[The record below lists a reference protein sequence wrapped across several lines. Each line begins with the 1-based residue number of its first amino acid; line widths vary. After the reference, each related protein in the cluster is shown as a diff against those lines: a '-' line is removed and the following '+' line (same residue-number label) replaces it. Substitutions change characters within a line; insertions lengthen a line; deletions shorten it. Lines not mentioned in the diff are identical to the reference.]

1 MDDTSL
7 SGTIKSMRRK
17 LWEDLQPTPGRLN
30 STLRI
35 VLATIIAL
43 ILMLVWQMPSIYIGM
58 YFIFLVGRDSPTISF
73 RTGLISALT
82 VAIAIATEL
91 GVVIISDN
99 DPVVRVLSVAIV
111 TFIAGTIV
119 ASSNFPVLG
128 STWGLI
134 FCTVIGNWDKHAPA
148 GTLVKGSLWLIA
160 TLSVAVGSAVLVEYL
175 FGDRDPAKK
184 LETARAIRYQ
194 ALDKMF
200 TVYAQGGT
208 SEERSAAA
216 IPVSRLAIAGSAG
229 MLELY
234 NKIAERGLD
243 AGTLPPG
250 TRLRVTM
257 QAQLMNVAAA
267 FGLQNTEE
275 DSPELRRRCAIITEQ
290 CRELI
295 PVSIPKFESR
305 LRFMPENCVTLLD
318 RVEAALHAILTM
330 PTDASQMG
338 NKELVAMPVKKAPFF
353 IPGAVGRN
361 DTIAFGLKISLCA
374 TLCYVIYNAV
384 DWPGISTAVITVIV
398 TGLSSSGAIKQRLF
412 FRLLGSI
419 VGGLILGLGAISLL
433 FPHMDSITSLVV
445 LVGFIAFI
453 SAWTAGGPRFNYVG
467 LQMAFSFYLVA
478 FEDFSAPTELAPAR
492 DRLIG
497 ILLALLVMWFVFD
510 QIWPVRTVTVMR
522 QGLAGV
528 LRTVASFLRLI
539 EPRTDQKDL
548 LLQAD
553 ALRDQVGKTVVALRS
568 MNDAID
574 YEFGVD
580 REQHIRTSEMILRTS
595 LTAGTLFW
603 NQFAVLYSEEDK
615 DFLSEPDLVEMRR
628 KLAEYVDG
636 MAEGVVKK
644 TAPLTVPATAFLPP
658 AMLDDPRYGEYSR
671 NTIARFEELQSF
683 ALMLSHEA

>member
-1 MDDTSL
+1 
-7 SGTIKSMRRK
+7 MRRK

-30 STLRI
+30 SSLRI
-35 VLATIIAL
+35 LLATIIAL
-43 ILMLVWQMPSIYIGM
+43 ILMLTWRMPFIYIGM

-73 RTGLISALT
+73 RTGLISVLT
-82 VAIAIATEL
+82 VTAAIAVEL
-91 GVVIISDN
+91 GVVIVSDN
-99 DPVVRVLSVAIV
+99 DPMIRVLSVAIV
-111 TFIAGTIV
+111 TFIAGVLV
-119 ASSNFPVLG
+119 ASTNFPTLG
-128 STWGLI
+128 STWGLL
-134 FCTVIGNWDKHAPA
+134 FCTVIGNWEKHAPA
-148 GTLVKGSLWLIA
+148 DSLVKGSLWLIA
-160 TLSVAVGSAVLVEYL
+160 TFAVAVGSAVLVEYL

-194 ALDKMF
+194 ALEKMF

-257 QAQLMNVAAA
+257 QAQLMDVAAA
-267 FGLQNTEE
+267 FGLQNTGE
-275 DSPELRRRCAIITEQ
+275 DSPDLRRRCAIIAEQ

-305 LRFMPENCVTLLD
+305 LRFMPEDCVTLLD
-318 RVEAALHAILTM
+318 RVEAALHALLTM

-338 NKELVAMPVKKAPFF
+338 NKELVAMPVRKAPFF
-353 IPGAVGRN
+353 IPGAAGRN

-398 TGLSSSGAIKQRLF
+398 TGLSSSGAMKQRLF
-412 FRLLGSI
+412 FRLVGSM
-419 VGGLILGLGAISLL
+419 VGGLFLGLGAISLL

-445 LVGFIAFI
+445 LVGFVAFI
-453 SAWTAGGPRFNYVG
+453 SAWTAGGPRFNYIG

-497 ILLALLVMWFVFD
+497 ILVALLVMWFVFD

-522 QGLAGV
+522 QGLAGM
-528 LRTVASFLRLI
+528 LKTVASFLRLI
-539 EPRTDQKDL
+539 EPRPDPKDL
-548 LLQAD
+548 LQQAD
-553 ALRDQVGKTVVALRS
+553 ALRDQIGKTVVSLRS
-568 MNDAID
+568 MNDAVD

-580 REQHIRTSEMILRTS
+580 RERHVRTSEMILRTS

-603 NQFAVLYSEEDK
+603 NQFAVLYSVEDK
-615 DFLSEPDLVEMRR
+615 DFLTEPDLIEMRR
-628 KLAEYVDG
+628 RLAEYIDG
-636 MAEGVVKK
+636 MADGVIKR
-644 TAPLTVPATAFLPP
+644 TAPAAVPANAFLTP
-658 AMLDDPRYGEYSR
+658 AMLNDPRYGEYSR
-671 NTIARFEELQSF
+671 NTIARLEELHSY
-683 ALMLSHEA
+683 ALMLSREV

>member
-1 MDDTSL
+1 MVETSL
-7 SGTIKSMRRK
+7 FGTITSLRRK
-17 LWEDLQPTPGRLN
+17 FWQDLQPTPGRLN
-30 STLRI
+30 SSLRI

-43 ILMLVWQMPSIYIGM
+43 ILMLTWRMPSIYIGM

-73 RTGLISALT
+73 RTGLISLLT
-82 VAIAIATEL
+82 VAIAIAVEL
-91 GVVIISDN
+91 GVVILSDN
-99 DPVVRVLSVAIV
+99 DPMARVLSVAIV
-111 TFIAGTIV
+111 TFVAGVLV
-119 ASSNFPVLG
+119 ASTNFPTLG

-134 FCTVIGNWDKHAPA
+134 FCTVIGNWEKHAPA
-148 GTLVKGSLWLIA
+148 DSLVKGSLWLIA

-184 LETARAIRYQ
+184 LEAQRKIRYQ
-194 ALDKMF
+194 ALEKMF
-200 TVYAQGGT
+200 TVYAQSG
-208 SEERSAAA
+208 SPEERSAAA
-216 IPVSRLAIAGSAG
+216 LPVSRLAIAGTNG

-234 NKIAERGLD
+234 NKIAERDLD

-257 QAQLMNVAAA
+257 LAQIMDVSAA

-275 DSPELRRRCAIITEQ
+275 DSPELRRRCAIIAEQ

-295 PVSIPKFESR
+295 PIAIPKIESR

-318 RVEAALHAILTM
+318 RVEAALHALLTM
-330 PTDASQMG
+330 PTDAAQLG
-338 NKELVAMPVKKAPFF
+338 NKELVAMPVRKAPFF
-353 IPGAVGRN
+353 IPGAVGRS

-374 TLCYVIYNAV
+374 TLCYVVYNAV

-419 VGGLILGLGAISLL
+419 FGGLILGLGAISLL
-433 FPHMDSITSLVV
+433 FPHMDSITSLVI
-445 LVGFIAFI
+445 LIGFVAFI

-497 ILLALLVMWFVFD
+497 ILVALLVMWFVFD

-528 LRTVASFLRLI
+528 LKTVASFLRLI
-539 EPRTDQKDL
+539 EPRPDQKDL
-548 LLQAD
+548 LEQAD
-553 ALRDQVGKTVVALRS
+553 AFRDQVAKTVVALRS
-568 MNDAID
+568 MNDSVD

-580 REQHIRTSEMILRTS
+580 RERHVRTSEMILRTS

-615 DFLSEPDLVEMRR
+615 DFLTEPDLIEMRR
-628 KLAEYVDG
+628 RLAEYIDSL
-636 MAEGVVKK
+636 AEGVVKK
-644 TAPLTVPATAFLPP
+644 TVPVTVPATAFLAP
-658 AMLDDPRYGEYSR
+658 AMLNNPRYEEYSR
-671 NTIARFEELQSF
+671 NTIARFEELQAF
-683 ALMLSHEA
+683 ALILSHEV

>member
-1 MDDTSL
+1 MVETSL
-7 SGTIKSMRRK
+7 FGTIKSLMRK

-30 STLRI
+30 NTLRI

-43 ILMLVWQMPSIYIGM
+43 ILMLTWRMPSIYIGM

-73 RTGLISALT
+73 RTGMISLLT
-82 VAIAIATEL
+82 VTLSIAVEL
-91 GVVIISDN
+91 GVVILSDN
-99 DPVVRVLSVAIV
+99 DPMARVLSVAIV
-111 TFIAGTIV
+111 TFIAGVLV
-119 ASSNFPVLG
+119 ASTNFPTLG

-134 FCTVIGNWDKHAPA
+134 FCTVIGSWENHAPA
-148 GTLVKGSLWLIA
+148 DTLVKGSLWLIA
-160 TLSVAVGSAVLVEYL
+160 TLSVAVGSAVLVEYM

-184 LETARAIRYQ
+184 LEAARKIRYQ

-200 TVYAQGGT
+200 TAYAQGAT
-208 SEERSAAA
+208 PEEKSAAA
-216 IPVSRLAIAGSAG
+216 YSVSRLAIAGSTG

-234 NKIAERGLD
+234 NKIAERDLD

-257 QAQLMNVAAA
+257 QAQIMDVSAA

-275 DSPELRRRCAIITEQ
+275 DSPELRRRCAIIAEQ

-305 LRFMPENCVTLLD
+305 LRFMPENCLTLLD
-318 RVEAALHAILTM
+318 RVEAALHALLTM
-330 PTDASQMG
+330 PSDATKMG
-338 NKELVAMPVKKAPFF
+338 NKELVAMPVRKAPFF
-353 IPGAVGRN
+353 IPGAIGRS

-374 TLCYVIYNAV
+374 TLCYVVYNAV

-419 VGGLILGLGAISLL
+419 AGGLILGLGAISLL
-433 FPHMDSITSLVV
+433 FPLMDSITSLVV
-445 LVGFIAFI
+445 LIGFVAFI
-453 SAWTAGGPRFNYVG
+453 SAWTAAGPRFNYVG

-478 FEDFSAPTELAPAR
+478 FEGLSAPTELAPAR

-528 LRTVASFLRLI
+528 LKTLASFLRLI
-539 EPRTDQKDL
+539 EPHPDPKDL

-553 ALRDQVGKTVVALRS
+553 ALRDQVGKTVVSLRS
-568 MNDAID
+568 MNDAVD

-580 REQHIRTSEMILRTS
+580 REQHVRTGEMILRTS

-603 NQFAVLYSEEDK
+603 NQFAILYSEEDK
-615 DFLSEPDLVEMRR
+615 DFLTEPHLIEMRR
-628 KLAEYVDG
+628 KLAEYVDAL
-636 MAEGVVKK
+636 AEGVVKR
-644 TAPLTVPATAFLPP
+644 TAPVTVPGTAFLPP

-683 ALMLSHEA
+683 ALMLSHEV

>member
-1 MDDTSL
+1 MVETSL
-7 SGTIKSMRRK
+7 FGTITSLRRK
-17 LWEDLQPTPGRLN
+17 LWEDLQPAPGRLN
-30 STLRI
+30 GTLRI

-43 ILMLVWQMPSIYIGM
+43 ILMLTWRMPSIYIGM
-58 YFIFLVGRDSPTISF
+58 YFIFLIGRDSPTISF
-73 RTGLISALT
+73 RTGLISLLT
-82 VAIAIATEL
+82 VAISIAVEL
-91 GVVIISDN
+91 GVVILSDN
-99 DPVVRVLSVAIV
+99 DPMARVLSVTIV
-111 TFIAGTIV
+111 TFVAGVLV
-119 ASSNFPVLG
+119 ASTNFPTLG

-134 FCTVIGNWDKHAPA
+134 FCTVIGSWEKHAPA
-148 GTLVKGSLWLIA
+148 DSLVKGSLWLLA

-184 LETARAIRYQ
+184 LEAQRKIRYQ
-194 ALDKMF
+194 ALEKMF

-208 SEERSAAA
+208 PEERSATAL
-216 IPVSRLAIAGSAG
+216 PVSRLAIAGTNG

-234 NKIAERGLD
+234 NKIAERDLD

-257 QAQLMNVAAA
+257 LAQIMDVSAA

-275 DSPELRRRCAIITEQ
+275 DSPELRRRCAIIAEQ

-295 PVSIPKFESR
+295 PVAIPKIESR

-318 RVEAALHAILTM
+318 RVEAALHALLTM
-330 PTDASQMG
+330 PTDAAQLG
-338 NKELVAMPVKKAPFF
+338 NKELVAMPVRKAPFF
-353 IPGAVGRN
+353 IPGAVGRS

-374 TLCYVIYNAV
+374 TLCYVVYNAV

-433 FPHMDSITSLVV
+433 FPHMDSITSLVI
-445 LVGFIAFI
+445 LIGFVAFI

-510 QIWPVRTVTVMR
+510 QLWPVRTVTVMR
-522 QGLAGV
+522 QGLAGI
-528 LRTVASFLRLI
+528 LKTVASFLRLI
-539 EPRTDQKDL
+539 EPRPNQTDL
-548 LLQAD
+548 LQQAD

-568 MNDAID
+568 MNDSVD

-580 REQHIRTSEMILRTS
+580 REQHVRTSEMILRTS

-615 DFLSEPDLVEMRR
+615 DFLTEPDLIEMRR
-628 KLAEYVDG
+628 RLAESIDEL
-636 MAEGVVKK
+636 AEGVVKK
-644 TAPLTVPATAFLPP
+644 TALVTVPATALLPP
-658 AMLDDPRYGEYSR
+658 AMVNDPRYGEYSR
-671 NTIARFEELQSF
+671 NTIARFEELHAY
-683 ALMLSHEA
+683 ALMLSHEV

>member
-1 MDDTSL
+1 
-7 SGTIKSMRRK
+7 MRRK

-30 STLRI
+30 SSLRI
-35 VLATIIAL
+35 LLATIIAL
-43 ILMLVWQMPSIYIGM
+43 ILMLVWQIPSIYIGM

-73 RTGLISALT
+73 RTGLISVLT
-82 VAIAIATEL
+82 VTAAIAVEL
-91 GVVIISDN
+91 GVVIVSDN
-99 DPVVRVLSVAIV
+99 DPMIRVLSVAIV
-111 TFIAGTIV
+111 TFIAGVLV
-119 ASSNFPVLG
+119 ASTNFPTLG
-128 STWGLI
+128 STWGLL
-134 FCTVIGNWDKHAPA
+134 FCTVIGNWEKHAPA
-148 GTLVKGSLWLIA
+148 DSVVKGSLWLIA
-160 TLSVAVGSAVLVEYL
+160 TFAVAVGSAVLVEYL

-184 LETARAIRYQ
+184 LETARTIRYQ
-194 ALDKMF
+194 ALEKMF

-234 NKIAERGLD
+234 NKIAERDLD

-257 QAQLMNVAAA
+257 QAQLMDVAAA

-275 DSPELRRRCAIITEQ
+275 DSSELRRRCAIIAEQ

-305 LRFMPENCVTLLD
+305 LRFMPEDCVTLLD
-318 RVEAALHAILTM
+318 RIEAALHALLTM

-338 NKELVAMPVKKAPFF
+338 NKELVAMPVRKAPFF

-384 DWPGISTAVITVIV
+384 AWPGISTAVITVIV
-398 TGLSSSGAIKQRLF
+398 TGLSSSGAMKQRLF
-412 FRLLGSI
+412 FRLVGSM
-419 VGGLILGLGAISLL
+419 VGGLILGLGSISLL

-445 LVGFIAFI
+445 LVGFVAFI
-453 SAWTAGGPRFNYVG
+453 SAWTAGGPRFNYIG

-522 QGLAGV
+522 QGLAGI
-528 LRTVASFLRLI
+528 LKTVASFLRLI
-539 EPRTDQKDL
+539 EPRPNQTDL
-548 LLQAD
+548 LQQAD
-553 ALRDQVGKTVVALRS
+553 SLRDQVGKTVVALRS
-568 MNDAID
+568 MNDSVD

-580 REQHIRTSEMILRTS
+580 REQHVRTSEMILRTS

-603 NQFAVLYSEEDK
+603 NQFAILYSEADK
-615 DFLSEPDLVEMRR
+615 GFLTEPELIEMRR
-628 KLAEYVDG
+628 RLAEYIDG
-636 MAEGVVKK
+636 LAEGVVKK
-644 TAPLTVPATAFLPP
+644 TVPVTVPANAFLTP
-658 AMLDDPRYGEYSR
+658 AMLNDPRYGEYSR
-671 NTIARFEELQSF
+671 NTIARFEELHAY
-683 ALMLSHEA
+683 ALMLSHEV

>member
-1 MDDTSL
+1 MGETSFI
-7 SGTIKSMRRK
+7 GTINSMRQK
-17 LWEDLQPTPGRLN
+17 LWADLQPTPGRLN
-30 STLRI
+30 SSLRI
-35 VLATIIAL
+35 LLATIIAL
-43 ILMLVWQMPSIYIGM
+43 ILMLTWQMPSIFIGM

-73 RTGLISALT
+73 RTGLISVLT
-82 VAIAIATEL
+82 VVVSIAVEL
-91 GVVIISDN
+91 AVVIVSDN
-99 DPVVRVLSVAIV
+99 DPMARVLSVAIV
-111 TFIAGTIV
+111 TFIAGVLV
-119 ASSNFPVLG
+119 ASTNFPTLG

-134 FCTVIGNWDKHAPA
+134 FCTVIGNWETHAPA
-148 GTLVKGSLWLIA
+148 DKLVKGSLWLIA

-184 LETARAIRYQ
+184 LETARTIRYQ
-194 ALDKMF
+194 ALEKMF

-208 SEERSAAA
+208 SEERAAA
-216 IPVSRLAIAGSAG
+216 AMPVSRLAIAGSAG

-257 QAQLMNVAAA
+257 QAQLMDVAAA
-267 FGLQNTEE
+267 FGLQNTAE
-275 DSPELRRRCAIITEQ
+275 DSPELRRRCAIIAEQ
-290 CRELI
+290 CHELI
-295 PVSIPKFESR
+295 PVTIPKIESR
-305 LRFMPENCVTLLD
+305 LRFMPQDCVTLLD
-318 RVEAALHAILTM
+318 RVEAALHALLTM

-338 NKELVAMPVKKAPFF
+338 NKELVAMPVRKAPFF

-361 DTIAFGLKISLCA
+361 DTLAFGLKISLCA

-419 VGGLILGLGAISLL
+419 VGGVILGLGAISFL

-445 LVGFIAFI
+445 LVGFVAFI
-453 SAWTAGGPRFNYVG
+453 SAWTAAGPRFNYVG

-478 FEDFSAPTELAPAR
+478 FEDLSAPTELAPAR
-492 DRLIG
+492 DRLVG

-528 LRTVASFLRLI
+528 LKSVGSFLRLI
-539 EPRTDQKDL
+539 EPRADPKDL

-553 ALRDQVGKTVVALRS
+553 ALRDQIGKTVVSLRS
-568 MNDAID
+568 MNDAVD

-580 REQHIRTSEMILRTS
+580 RERHVRTGDMILRTA
-595 LTAGTLFW
+595 LTAGALFW
-603 NQFAVLYSEEDK
+603 NQFTVLYSEEDK
-615 DFLSEPDLVEMRR
+615 DFLTEPDLIEMRR

-636 MAEGVVKK
+636 LAEGVVKK
-644 TAPLTVPATAFLPP
+644 TVCLTVPATDLLPQTV
-658 AMLDDPRYGEYSR
+658 LNSPRYGEYSR
-671 NTIARFEELQSF
+671 NTIARFEELQ
-683 ALMLSHEA
+683 AYAVTLSHEA